1 MLVPLLNKRGICE
14 HKYSDNTA
22 FYEKRKTFIKEPK
35 SPIANTAHTC
45 LGKGNSSLGQYW
57 AEWDEIYCYPTQQ
70 SIQIKWVASLWTFF
84 EKFKTVVDHR
94 AFPPK
99 GKNLKLYAR
108 WILPCF
114 IFFWGGGDWLWEN
127 KKKNKWNTPL
137 ILECLRKN
145 ILSTIRMNKS
155 TWRRY

>member
-45 LGKGNSSLGQYW
+45 LRKGNSSLAQYW

-70 SIQIKWVASLWTFF
+70 SIQIKWVASLWTTLKSLRLWLITEPFHQR
-84 EKFKTVVDHR
+84 EKTWSF
-94 AFPPK
+94 
-99 GKNLKLYAR
+99 
-108 WILPCF
+108 ILGESCF
-114 IFFWGGGDWLWEN
+114 ASFWFSFGGGGYEKT
-127 KKKNKWNTPL
+127 KKQMKHSLDTGMFQK
-137 ILECLRKN
+137 KN